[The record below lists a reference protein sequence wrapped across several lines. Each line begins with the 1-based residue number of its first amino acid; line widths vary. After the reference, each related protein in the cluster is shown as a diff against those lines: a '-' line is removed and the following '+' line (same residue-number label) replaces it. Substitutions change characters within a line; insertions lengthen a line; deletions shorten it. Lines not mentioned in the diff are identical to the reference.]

1 MFPKNLG
8 LRDLVNQEDWQKIQ
22 DLFSDVLGITL
33 RTVSLEGKPL
43 SETSRTTRLC
53 SEILPK
59 ISQHSD
65 FCGKFLLGKGVE
77 DPIDIKEKTNFKC
90 PCGLDIFVVPIK
102 AVSDNIV
109 AYMIVGPVILK
120 SRKEKSEYA
129 KEAKKSGI
137 KLDDLMDALIEINVF
152 TYNKIYSV
160 IQLVQS
166 LFSYMAQ
173 TGYHKKRLGKIAPEI
188 LEMDPLF
195 SRYYEEKVLNALLTS
210 CTLAL
215 DADSGSVMTLDKK
228 TNKLHIKV
236 AQKLDGDIVDN
247 VNIKVGEGIAGLAAA
262 TARPIILPKDGNK
275 NGLSGKMKRNYIKSS
290 MIIPFTKGDDHNI
303 RGVIN
308 LNVTRKGKDFSEKDI
323 ALVKELTNLASIALM
338 PLK

>member
-8 LRDLVNQEDWQKIQ
+8 LRDLVTLEDWQKIQ
-22 DLFSDVLGITL
+22 DLFSDVMGITL
-33 RTVSLEGKPL
+33 RTISLEGKPL
-43 SETSRTTRLC
+43 SKTSQPTRLC

-65 FCGKFLLGKGVE
+65 FCGKFLLSKDVK
-77 DPIDIKEKTNFKC
+77 DTINIREKTNFKC
-90 PCGLDIFVVPIK
+90 PSGLDVFVVPVK

-109 AYMIVGPVILK
+109 AYMVVGPVILK
-120 SRKEKSEYA
+120 SRKGKSEYA
-129 KEAKKSGI
+129 KDAEKLGV

-160 IQLVQS
+160 TQLVQS
-166 LFSYMAQ
+166 TFSYMAQ

-195 SRYYEEKVLNALLTS
+195 SRYYEEKVLNALLNS

-247 VNIKVGEGIAGLAAA
+247 ANMKVGEGIAGLAAA
-262 TARPIILPKDGNK
+262 TAQPIILPKDGDK
-275 NGLSGKMKRNYIKSS
+275 NGRTEKMKRNYINSS
-290 MIIPFTKGDDHNI
+290 MIIPFIKGDDLNV

-308 LNVTRKGKDFSEKDI
+308 LNVIRKDKEFSDKDI

-338 PLK
+338 PLR